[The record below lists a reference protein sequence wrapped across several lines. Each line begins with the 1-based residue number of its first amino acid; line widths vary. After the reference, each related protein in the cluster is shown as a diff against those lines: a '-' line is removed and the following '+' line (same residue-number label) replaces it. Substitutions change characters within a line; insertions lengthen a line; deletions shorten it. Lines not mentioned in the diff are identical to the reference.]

1 MELYADI
8 CPWCSYTK
16 LQTPVYDIFLFW
28 RKGAGKRG
36 LECAVTP
43 NSRHRFTAPFCCGA
57 RVPESEVCRK
67 ARFGVWYQFPKQAF
81 YTSQVGDANLD
92 HQYWGRP
99 EEMTMPRT
107 CVTIGPGRPGSDVAG
122 ETAAALAAGA
132 IVFKE
137 KGGKTVFFGICIIVS
152 LLQLFTDL

>member
-1 MELYADI
+1 M
-8 CPWCSYTK
+8 
-16 LQTPVYDIFLFW
+16 
-28 RKGAGKRG
+28 
-36 LECAVTP
+36 
-43 NSRHRFTAPFCCGA
+43 
-57 RVPESEVCRK
+57 
-67 ARFGVWYQFPKQAF
+67 WYQFPKQEF

-137 KGGKTVFFGICIIVS
+137 KGGKK
-152 LLQLFTDL
+152 

>member
-1 MELYADI
+1 M
-8 CPWCSYTK
+8 CNYTK
-16 LQTPVYDIFLFW
+16 LQASVYGTLLLW
-28 RKGAGKRG
+28 RK
-36 LECAVTP
+36 
-43 NSRHRFTAPFCCGA
+43 
-57 RVPESEVCRK
+57 VPESEVCRK

-81 YTSQVGDANLD
+81 YTWQVGDANLD

-137 KGGKTVFFGICIIVS
+137 KGGKKQLS
-152 LLQLFTDL
+152 LPFA